1 MGRYR
6 KPEYYDK
13 IFRLEKYNCHYS
25 DSVYYHANMWQKV
38 ISYISYPDVIL
49 EIGCGTGQF
58 AEMLLDKGKYG
69 AYFGID
75 FSPVAVKKSIKR
87 LGGGGGFGIWDA
99 RIKIPI
105 GWFDSYNTAICLQTL
120 EHIDNDILVLE
131 NIKSGT
137 KFIGSVPM
145 GNDPAHV
152 RVFKTPESIT
162 KRYGKL
168 IDIEEIIEFDIKKF
182 VFKGIIK

>member
-6 KPEYYDK
+6 NSKYYDK
-13 IFRLEKYNCHYS
+13 IFQLEKYNCHYS
-25 DSVYYHANMWQKV
+25 YSVYREMWVKV
-38 ISYISYPDVIL
+38 ISYIDDEDKIL

-58 AEMLLDKGKYG
+58 AEMVFEWAHYSGYT
-69 AYFGID
+69 GID
-75 FSPVAVKKSIKR
+75 FSNVAIQKAIERNGR
-87 LGGGGGFGIWDA
+87 LFFLHDA
-99 RIKIPI
+99 RKPFADIEY
-105 GWFDSYNTAICLQTL
+105 DTVICLETL
-120 EHIDNDILVLE
+120 EHIDDDIIVLR
-131 NIKSGT
+131 NLKRGA

-152 RVFKTPESIT
+152 RVFKTKESIIE
-162 KRYGKL
+162 RYGKL

>member
-1 MGRYR
+1 MGNYR

-13 IFRLEKYNCHYS
+13 AFQLDKYNCHYS
-25 DSVYYHANMWQKV
+25 ETVYYEMWKKV
-38 ISYISYPDVIL
+38 ISYLLKEDEIL

-58 AEMLLDKGKYG
+58 AEMLWDRGGFYKYV
-69 AYFGID
+69 GID
-75 FSPVAVKKSIKR
+75 FSEVAIEKSNDR
-87 LGGGGGFGIWDA
+87 CMNGCWFHVHDA
-99 RIKIPI
+99 RKPI
-105 GWFDSYNTAICLQTL
+105 HELYNTVICLETL
-120 EHIDNDILVLE
+120 EHIDNDILVLK

-137 KFIGSVPM
+137 KFIGSVPIL
-145 GNDPAHV
+145 NDPAHV

-162 KRYGKL
+162 ERYGKL